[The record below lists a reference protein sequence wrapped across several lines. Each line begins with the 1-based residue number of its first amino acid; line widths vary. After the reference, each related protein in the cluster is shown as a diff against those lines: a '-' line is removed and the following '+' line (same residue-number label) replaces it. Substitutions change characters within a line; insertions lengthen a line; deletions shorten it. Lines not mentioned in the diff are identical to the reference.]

1 MRGPGAMNFLIWL
14 LTAPAANDADPGF
27 LGYDD
32 GHEVPGAAALLAARR
47 IELAGPVRTSVPYLP
62 VRPRPGA

>member
-1 MRGPGAMNFLIWL
+1 MNYWIWL

-32 GHEVPGAAALLAARR
+32 GHEVPGAELLLAARL
-47 IELAGPVRTSVPYLP
+47 IETAGPVRASVPYLP